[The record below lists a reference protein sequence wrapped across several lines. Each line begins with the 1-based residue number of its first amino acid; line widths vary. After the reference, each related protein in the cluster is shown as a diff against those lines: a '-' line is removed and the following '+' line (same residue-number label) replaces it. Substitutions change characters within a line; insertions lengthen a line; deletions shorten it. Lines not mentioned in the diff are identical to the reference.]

1 MRLLDD
7 QKKISKIDKQGM
19 LRSIESLALQ
29 CQQAWDE
36 SQKIIIP
43 SSYRQ
48 SENILINGMGGSALG
63 GHLIESIYNRKL
75 KVPLKIINSYTL
87 PAFVG
92 RQTLY
97 ILSSYSGTTE
107 EVLSTF
113 NEARRRRAKLLI
125 ICAGGKLAAL
135 ARRYRVP
142 AYIFTP
148 SFNPCN
154 QPRMG
159 LGYSVIGQL
168 GLLARCGFISVKK
181 SELDEAISAILKLH
195 RVFGVKA
202 NQTSNPAKQAAQEL
216 FGRLPIIVA
225 AEHLSG
231 NAHIFANQI
240 NENSKNFSS
249 YFLIS
254 ELNHHLMEGLI
265 FPRDNRRLLAFLF
278 LESRKY
284 LPPIQKRFSIT
295 KKVLDKNRIKHS
307 GYLARS
313 NSTLSQ
319 TLEVLLYG
327 SYVNFYLAMLNGLDP
342 SPIPFVDFFKRQLE
356 KGKKR

>member
-7 QKKISKIDKQGM
+7 QKKILKIDKQGM

-36 SQKIIIP
+36 SQKVAIP
-43 SSYRQ
+43 SSYRRCN
-48 SENILINGMGGSALG
+48 NILINGMGGSALG
-63 GHLIESIYNRKL
+63 GHLIESVYSKKL

-87 PAFVG
+87 PAFVDG
-92 RQTLY
+92 RTLC

-113 NEARRRRAKLLI
+113 NAARRKKAKLLI
-125 ICAGGKLAAL
+125 ICAGGKLAIL
-135 ARRYRVP
+135 ARRYRLP

-159 LGYSVIGQL
+159 LGYSVIGQI
-168 GLLARCGFISVKK
+168 GLLVRSGFVSVTKT
-181 SELDEAISAILKLH
+181 EIDQAISTIIKLH
-195 RVFGVKA
+195 RVFGLKTK
-202 NQTSNPAKQAAQEL
+202 QTKNPAKLAAQKL
-216 FGRLPIIVA
+216 LGRLPIIVA
-225 AEHLSG
+225 AEHLAG

-240 NENSKNFSS
+240 NENSKTFSA

-265 FPRDNRRLLAFLF
+265 YPRDNRRLLSFLF
-278 LESRKY
+278 LESKNY
-284 LPPIQKRFSIT
+284 LPPIRKRFSIT
-295 KKVLDKNRIKHS
+295 KTVLDKNGIKHDS
-307 GYLARS
+307 YLVTS
-313 NSTLSQ
+313 DSTLSQ
-319 TLEVLLYG
+319 TMDALLYG
-327 SYVNFYLAMLNGLDP
+327 SYVNFYLAMLNGRDP
-342 SPIPFVDFFKRQLE
+342 SPIPFVDFFKKQLE
-356 KGKKR
+356 KGKK